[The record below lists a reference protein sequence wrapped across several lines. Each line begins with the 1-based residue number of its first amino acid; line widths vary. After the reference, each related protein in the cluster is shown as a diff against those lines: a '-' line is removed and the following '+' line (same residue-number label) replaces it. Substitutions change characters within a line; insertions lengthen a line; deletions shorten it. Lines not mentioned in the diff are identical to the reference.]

1 MIKKLLFT
9 FFLVFIQFVS
19 FSQSTGDYRSKVA
32 NGNWNDVASWEYY
45 NGSNWV
51 PATSYPG
58 EAVGTGT
65 VTILNGDNIT
75 LNANITN
82 SFAAL
87 VIGESATAT
96 STSFGIF
103 SVGGDFQLNTP
114 DVVINKY
121 AVLQFTDNKGS
132 LYLPEG
138 AGMLIDP
145 LGGLATPGG
154 PGNCNNNIN
163 IFIGTIEFGVCT
175 GGGAIFTF
183 DQLNNAGGTLYA
195 KPTSN
200 SPICSGSTIQLT
212 GNASNP
218 NPAVTV
224 SYSWSIEPPTGAVFT
239 SSLQNP
245 TISNAQNGIYK
256 ATLTCSATY
265 SGVLYSNSETIFV
278 TVNPLP
284 TTPTI
289 STCCPT
295 TFCAGGSVTLTS
307 STASGYQWYNGGV
320 AISGETGITYIAT
333 TSGTYTVITNNGT
346 CSSLAS
352 AGTPVTVI
360 SLPATPTL
368 SGAIQAT
375 CTTDGSFTITNYD
388 ATYTYTFTPSAGVI
402 QSGATVNAPAGSYT
416 VRATLGAC
424 SSTVS
429 SPIEILGSSTATW
442 SGTSWSPSAP
452 TINDVVIINGNY
464 TMDGTNGNISACRL
478 TINSP
483 AILTVS
489 DTYFLTIQNHLTV
502 NTGATLEIKNQG
514 SLVMINDA
522 GNVINNGTINV
533 NKTTAP
539 FEKYDYTYWSSP
551 LKVTTSIATTFPT
564 WRRAYEYHP
573 ENYLDLVTAK
583 TGVAVADGFDD
594 DGNDWIRISTMTT
607 PGKGCIIMG
616 PTTGSFPRTESVVF
630 RGTVNNGVVSVPV
643 LLSPGTVDA
652 GDDFNLVGNP
662 YPSAISADK
671 FILANI
677 NTGGT
682 INQTISGTLLFW
694 THMDDASI
702 TNPGPEAYNYSAD
715 DYAMYNLSGGVGT
728 AGSVSGSAP
737 PSGYIASG
745 QGFFVEAVGAGAVT
759 FNNSMRVGDL
769 PNTQFF
775 KTQSVKDKANAVNKD
790 RFWLNLQN
798 TNGMFSQQ
806 LVGYFENATMGYDN
820 GYDGLL
826 SNAGNFVNFY
836 SFIDDAA
843 YKIQGR
849 EAFNADDQ
857 IRLGYFSSIA
867 GTFNINIDSKE
878 GVFSADET
886 PIYLEDKALGIIHDL
901 KQSAYS
907 FETEKGSFDDRF
919 VLRYNNTDKTLGTD
933 ESKISENKIIV
944 SVKERQLKINSFEE
958 AIDKV
963 WIYDLLG
970 RQIFTKEKVDS
981 SEFVI
986 SNLVSAKQ
994 TLIVKVL
1001 LQNGQIYTDKVVY

>member
-1 MIKKLLFT
+1 M
-9 FFLVFIQFVS
+9 
-19 FSQSTGDYRSKVA
+19 A

-58 EAVGTGT
+58 QAVGTGT

-75 LNANITN
+75 LNTNITN
-82 SFAAL
+82 SFVAL

-103 SVGGDFQLNTP
+103 SVGGDFQLKTL

-121 AVLQFTDNKGS
+121 AVLQFKDNKGS
-132 LYLPEG
+132 LYLPEY

-163 IFIGTIEFGVCT
+163 IFIGTVQFGVCT
-175 GGGAIFTF
+175 GGGALFTF
-183 DQLNNAGGTLYA
+183 DQLNNGGGTLYA

-200 SPICSGSTIQLT
+200 SPICAGSTIQLT

-218 NPAVTV
+218 NAAVTV
-224 SYSWSIEPPTGAVFT
+224 SYSWSIQPPTGAVFT
-239 SSLQNP
+239 SPLQSP
-245 TISNAQNGIYK
+245 TIPNAQNGIYT

-265 SGVLYSNSETIFV
+265 SGVLYSNSETISV

-284 TTPTI
+284 ATPTI

-295 TFCAGGSVTLTS
+295 TFCVGGSVTLS
-307 STASGYQWYNGGV
+307 SSAASGNQWYNGGV
-320 AISGETGITYIAT
+320 LISGATGTNYSAT
-333 TSGTYTVITNNGT
+333 TSGTYTVITYNGT

-352 AGTPVTVI
+352 AGTTVTVN

-368 SGAIQAT
+368 GGAIQAT

-388 ATYTYTFTPSAGVI
+388 ATYSYTFTPATGVI

-416 VRATLGAC
+416 VTATLGTC

-429 SPIEILGSSTATW
+429 SPIEILASSTATW

-452 TINDVVIINGNY
+452 TINDAVIINGNY
-464 TMDGTNGNISACRL
+464 TMNGTNGNISACRL

-489 DTYFLTIQNHLTV
+489 DKYFLTIQNHLTV
-502 NTGATLEIKNQG
+502 NTGATLEIENQG
-514 SLVMINDA
+514 SLVMISDA

-533 NKTTAP
+533 NKTTAS
-539 FEKYDYTYWSSP
+539 FEQYDYTYWSSP
-551 LKVTTSIATTFPT
+551 LSGSTSIATTFPT
-564 WRRAYEYHP
+564 WRRAYEFHP
-573 ENYLDLVTAK
+573 ENFIDADD
-583 TGVAVADGFDD
+583 DGFDD
-594 DGNDWIRISTMTT
+594 NGNDWIRISTMST

-616 PTTGSFPRTESVVF
+616 PTTGTFPRTESVVF
-630 RGTVNNGVVSVPV
+630 RGTVNNGVVSTTVR
-643 LLSPGTVDA
+643 LSPGSDP
-652 GDDFNLVGNP
+652 DDDYNLVGNP
-662 YPSAISADK
+662 YPSAISADA

-677 NTGGT
+677 SPGGSV
-682 INQTISGTLLFW
+682 NQTIDGTLYFW
-694 THMDDASI
+694 THVDDASVL
-702 TNPGPEAYNYSAD
+702 NPGPDAYNYTAD

-728 AGSVSGSAP
+728 KGSESGSDIP
-737 PSGYIASG
+737 LGYIASG
-745 QGFFVEAVGAGAVT
+745 QGFLVEAVTAGTVT
-759 FNNSMRVGDL
+759 FNNSMRATN
-769 PNTQFF
+769 PSTANTQFF
-775 KTQSVKDKANAVNKD
+775 KTQSVKAKSKAVEKD

-798 TNGMFSQQ
+798 ANGMFSQQ
-806 LVGYFENATMGYDN
+806 LVGYFDKATAGYDN

-826 SNAGNFVNFY
+826 SDAGNFVNFY
-836 SFIDDAA
+836 SFINDTA

-849 EAFNADDQ
+849 EAFNTDDEV
-857 IRLGYFSSIA
+857 RLGYFSSVA

-878 GVFSADET
+878 GVFKAIET

-901 KQSAYS
+901 KEGAYS
-907 FETEKGSFDDRF
+907 FETEVGNFNDRF
-919 VLRYNNTDKTLGTD
+919 VLRYNNTNKTLGTD
-933 ESKISENKIIV
+933 ESKISENKVIV

-958 AIDKV
+958 TIDKV
-963 WIYDLLG
+963 WVYDLLG